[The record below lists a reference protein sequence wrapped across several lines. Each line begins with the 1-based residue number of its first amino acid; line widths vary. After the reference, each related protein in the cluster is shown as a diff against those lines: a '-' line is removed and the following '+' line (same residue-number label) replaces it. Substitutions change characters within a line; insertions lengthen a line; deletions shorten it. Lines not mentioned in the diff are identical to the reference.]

1 MKIKAVIFDLDDTLY
16 DCTGSL
22 IDASRRRAA
31 RAMVDAGLPSTEEE
45 IYQLQK
51 ELTDKYGPYHLVF
64 NEIVNKYHADNKL
77 VTIAYKAYN
86 SSEVSEIKLFPYVVA
101 TLKELKEKGY
111 KLFLLTVGV
120 HERQERKINI
130 LGLKPYFDE
139 IVINDQEIGL
149 LVEDC
154 VKDILR
160 RHNIMPGEA
169 VMVGDKARDEL
180 RIAKLQGMITIQML
194 HGRFK
199 NEPAVNEC
207 DRPDYKIKR
216 IFQIPTILQL
226 NNMGK
231 TPDKLK
237 IIAIGGGTGLP
248 IMLDGSK
255 TYSRHLT
262 AVVTVTDSGR
272 SSGILREEFGILP
285 PGDARNCLVALSET
299 EEQERELYQLFQ
311 YRFDRG
317 SLEGMS
323 LGNLLMTALTDITGS
338 FEQAIKKASKILN
351 IRGKVL
357 PSTLANTH
365 ICAELEDGTH
375 VEEEFNVRA
384 LGKSPIKEVF
394 LKDNNVESPPEAV
407 EDILKADIVVIGPG
421 SLYTS
426 IITNLLVPGI
436 RDAIRK
442 SKATKIYV
450 CNIVT
455 QPGQTDNYKVS
466 HHVNAIAKYLGVGVL
481 DYVIVNNNIPR
492 KDILDRYQKEGAGVV
507 LMDEGVCNLNVNV
520 KKADLVEDLTQ
531 KRILWEKQDLLR
543 HDPDKLADSVCRVYA
558 NLPSLATSEKLNC

>member
-22 IDASRRRAA
+22 IDASRTRAA
-31 RAMVDAGLPSTEEE
+31 KALVEAGLPCTEDEV
-45 IYQLQK
+45 YQLQK
-51 ELTDKYGPYHLVF
+51 ELTEKYGPYYHVF
-64 NEIVNKYHADNKL
+64 NEIVNKYNADSKL

-86 SSEVSEIKLFPYVVA
+86 SSEVSEIKPFPYVIP

-120 HERQERKINI
+120 HERQEKKINI

-139 IVINDQEIGL
+139 MVISDQEIGL
-149 LVEDC
+149 PMEDC
-154 VKDILR
+154 MRDLIE
-160 RHNIMPGEA
+160 RHAINFRET
-169 VMVGDKARDEL
+169 VMVGDRVREEL
-180 RIAKLQGMITIQML
+180 RIAKSLGMTTIQML

-207 DRPDYKIKR
+207 DKPDYKIKR
-216 IFQIPTILQL
+216 IFQIATILQL
-226 NNMGK
+226 QNMGK
-231 TPDKLK
+231 TPDRLK
-237 IIAIGGGTGLP
+237 ILAIGGGTGLP
-248 IMLDGSK
+248 IMLEGSK
-255 TYSRHLT
+255 TYSKNLT

-272 SSGILREEFGILP
+272 SSGVLREEFGILP

-311 YRFDRG
+311 YRFNRG

-323 LGNLLMTALTDITGS
+323 LGNLLMAALTDITGS
-338 FEQAIKKASKILN
+338 FEQAIKKVSKILH

-365 ICAELEDGTH
+365 ICAELEDNTY

-384 LGKSPIKEVF
+384 LGKPPIKNVF
-394 LKDNNVESPPEAV
+394 LKSNDVPPFSEAV
-407 EDILKADIVVIGPG
+407 EEIQKADIIVIGPG

-426 IITNLLVPGI
+426 LITNLLVVGI
-436 RDAIRK
+436 RNAIRN

-455 QPGQTDNYKVS
+455 QPGQTDHYKVS
-466 HHVNAIAKYLGVGVL
+466 DHIKAVTKYLGEGVL
-481 DYVIVNNNIPR
+481 DYVIVNNNIPCN
-492 KDILDRYQKEGAGVV
+492 DIIDRYQKEGAEVV
-507 LMDEGVCNLNVNV
+507 LTDEGVYNLNVNV
-520 KKADLVEDLTQ
+520 KKSDLVEDLNQ
-531 KRILWEKQDLLR
+531 KRVLWEKQDLLR
-543 HDPDKLADSVCRVYA
+543 HDPDKLADSICRVYA
-558 NLPSLATSEKLNC
+558 NLPLLTI

>member
-31 RAMVDAGLPSTEEE
+31 KALVEAGLPCTEEE
-45 IYQLQK
+45 VYQLQK
-51 ELTDKYGPYHLVF
+51 ELTEKYGAYYHVF
-64 NEIVNKYHADNKL
+64 NEIVNKYNADNKL
-77 VTIAYKAYN
+77 VNIAYKAYN
-86 SSEVSEIKLFPYVVA
+86 SSEVSEIKPFPYVIP

-120 HERQERKINI
+120 HERQEKKINI

-139 IVINDQEIGL
+139 MVISDQEIGL
-149 LVEDC
+149 PMEDC
-154 VKDILR
+154 MRDLIE
-160 RHNIMPGEA
+160 RHAINFREA
-169 VMVGDKARDEL
+169 VMVGDRVREEL
-180 RIAKLQGMITIQML
+180 RIAKSLGMTTIQML

-207 DRPDYKIKR
+207 DKPDYKIKR
-216 IFQIPTILQL
+216 IFQIATILQL
-226 NNMGK
+226 QNMGK
-231 TPDKLK
+231 TPDRLK
-237 IIAIGGGTGLP
+237 ILAIGGGTGLP
-248 IMLDGSK
+248 IMLEGSK
-255 TYSRHLT
+255 TYSKNLT

-272 SSGILREEFGILP
+272 SSGVLREEFGILP

-311 YRFDRG
+311 YRFNRG

-323 LGNLLMTALTDITGS
+323 LGNLLMAALTDITGS
-338 FEQAIKKASKILN
+338 FEQAIKKVSKILH

-365 ICAELEDGTH
+365 ICAELEDNTY

-384 LGKSPIKEVF
+384 LGKPPIKNVF
-394 LKDNNVESPPEAV
+394 LKSNDVPPFSEAV
-407 EDILKADIVVIGPG
+407 EEIQKADIIVIGPG

-426 IITNLLVPGI
+426 LITNLLVVGI
-436 RDAIRK
+436 RNAIRN

-455 QPGQTDNYKVS
+455 QPGQTDHYKVS
-466 HHVNAIAKYLGVGVL
+466 DHIKAVTKYLGEGVL
-481 DYVIVNNNIPR
+481 DYVIVNNNIPCN
-492 KDILDRYQKEGAGVV
+492 DIIDRYQKEGAEVV
-507 LMDEGVCNLNVNV
+507 LTDEGVYNLNVNV
-520 KKADLVEDLTQ
+520 KKSDLVEDLNQ
-531 KRILWEKQDLLR
+531 KRVLWEKQDLLR
-543 HDPDKLADSVCRVYA
+543 HDPDKLADSICRVYA
-558 NLPSLATSEKLNC
+558 NLPLLTI

>member
-16 DCTGSL
+16 DCSGSL

-31 RAMVDAGLPSTEEE
+31 KALVEAGLPCTEDEV
-45 IYQLQK
+45 YQLQK
-51 ELTDKYGPYHLVF
+51 ELTEKYGPYHLIF
-64 NEIVNKYHADNKL
+64 NEIVNKYNADSKL
-77 VTIAYKAYN
+77 VNIAYKAYN
-86 SSEVSEIKLFPYVVA
+86 SSEVSEIKPFPYVIP

-120 HERQERKINI
+120 HERQEKKINI

-139 IVINDQEIGL
+139 MVISDQEIGL
-149 LVEDC
+149 PMEDC
-154 VKDILR
+154 MRDLIE
-160 RHNIMPGEA
+160 RHAINFREA
-169 VMVGDKARDEL
+169 VMVGDRVREEL
-180 RIAKLQGMITIQML
+180 RIAKSLGMLTIQML

-199 NEPAVNEC
+199 NEPAVNDC
-207 DRPDYKIKR
+207 DKPDYKIKR
-216 IFQIPTILQL
+216 IFQIATILQL
-226 NNMGK
+226 HNMGK
-231 TPDKLK
+231 TPDRLK
-237 IIAIGGGTGLP
+237 ILAIGGGTGLP
-248 IMLDGSK
+248 MLLEGSK
-255 TYSRHLT
+255 TYSKNLT

-272 SSGILREEFGILP
+272 SSGVLREEFGILP

-311 YRFDRG
+311 YRFNRG

-338 FEQAIKKASKILN
+338 FEQAIKKASKILH

-365 ICAELEDGTH
+365 ICAELEDNTY

-384 LGKSPIKEVF
+384 LGKSPIKNVF
-394 LKDNNVESPPEAV
+394 LKSNDVPPFSEAV
-407 EDILKADIVVIGPG
+407 EEIMKADIIVIGPG

-426 IITNLLVPGI
+426 LITNLLVVGI
-436 RDAIRK
+436 RNAIRN

-455 QPGQTDNYKVS
+455 QPGQTDHYKVS
-466 HHVNAIAKYLGVGVL
+466 DHIKAVTKYLGEGVL

-492 KDILDRYQKEGAGVV
+492 NDIIDRYQKEGAEVV
-507 LMDEGVCNLNVNV
+507 LMDEGVYDLNVNV
-520 KKADLVEDLTQ
+520 KKSDLVEDFSQ
-531 KRILWEKQDLLR
+531 KRVLWEKQDLLR
-543 HDPDKLADSVCRVYA
+543 HDPDKLADSICRVYA
-558 NLPSLATSEKLNC
+558 NLPLLTI

>member
-22 IDASRRRAA
+22 IDASRSRAA
-31 RAMVDAGLPSTEEE
+31 KALVEAGLPCTEDEV
-45 IYQLQK
+45 YQLQK
-51 ELTDKYGPYHLVF
+51 ELTEKYGPYYHVF
-64 NEIVNKYHADNKL
+64 NEIVNKYNADSKL

-86 SSEVSEIKLFPYVVA
+86 SSEVSEIKPFPYVIP

-120 HERQERKINI
+120 HERQEKKINI

-139 IVINDQEIGL
+139 MVISDQEIGL
-149 LVEDC
+149 PMEDC
-154 VKDILR
+154 MRDLIE
-160 RHNIMPGEA
+160 RHAINFREA
-169 VMVGDKARDEL
+169 VMVGDRVREEL
-180 RIAKLQGMITIQML
+180 RIAKSLGMTTIQML

-207 DRPDYKIKR
+207 DKPDYKIKR
-216 IFQIPTILQL
+216 IFQIATILQL
-226 NNMGK
+226 QNMGK
-231 TPDKLK
+231 TPDRLK
-237 IIAIGGGTGLP
+237 ILAIGGGTGLP
-248 IMLDGSK
+248 IMLEGSK
-255 TYSRHLT
+255 TYSKNLT

-272 SSGILREEFGILP
+272 SSGVLREEFGILP

-311 YRFDRG
+311 YRFNRG

-323 LGNLLMTALTDITGS
+323 LGNLLMAALTDITGS
-338 FEQAIKKASKILN
+338 FEQAIKKVSKILH

-365 ICAELEDGTH
+365 ICAELEDNTY

-384 LGKSPIKEVF
+384 LGKPPIKNVF
-394 LKDNNVESPPEAV
+394 LKSNDVPPFSEAV
-407 EDILKADIVVIGPG
+407 EEIQKADIIVIGPG

-426 IITNLLVPGI
+426 LITNLLVVGI
-436 RDAIRK
+436 RNAIRN

-455 QPGQTDNYKVS
+455 QPGQTDHYKVS
-466 HHVNAIAKYLGVGVL
+466 DHIKAVTKYLGEGVL
-481 DYVIVNNNIPR
+481 DYVIVNNNIPCN
-492 KDILDRYQKEGAGVV
+492 DIIDRYQKEGAEVV
-507 LMDEGVCNLNVNV
+507 LTDEGVYNLNVNV
-520 KKADLVEDLTQ
+520 KKSDLVEDLNQ
-531 KRILWEKQDLLR
+531 KRVLWEKQDLLR
-543 HDPDKLADSVCRVYA
+543 HDPDKLADSICRVYA
-558 NLPSLATSEKLNC
+558 NLPLLTI

>member
-1 MKIKAVIFDLDDTLY
+1 MIFDLDDTLY

-31 RAMVDAGLPSTEEE
+31 RAMVEAGLPCTEEE
-45 IYQLQK
+45 VYQLQR

-77 VTIAYKAYN
+77 VNIAYKAYN

-101 TLKELKEKGY
+101 TLKELKDKGY

-154 VKDILR
+154 VHDLLG
-160 RHNIMPGEA
+160 RHNIVPGEA

-207 DRPDYKIKR
+207 DKPDYKIKR

-248 IMLDGSK
+248 IMLEGSK
-255 TYSRHLT
+255 TYSKHLT

-357 PSTLANTH
+357 PSTLTNTH

-384 LGKSPIKEVF
+384 VGKSPIKNVF
-394 LKDNNVESPPEAV
+394 LKDNVSSPPEAV
-407 EDILKADIVVIGPG
+407 EDILKADIIVIGPG

-436 RDAIRK
+436 RDAIRS

-455 QPGQTDNYKVS
+455 QPGQTDHYKVS
-466 HHVNAIAKYLGVGVL
+466 HHISAITKYLGEGVL

-507 LMDEGVCNLNVNV
+507 LMDEGVYNLNVDV
-520 KKADLVEDLTQ
+520 KKADLVEDLNQ

-543 HDPDKLADSVCRVYA
+543 HDPDKLADSICRVYA
-558 NLPSLATSEKLNC
+558 NLPSLAAS

>member
-16 DCTGSL
+16 DCTGLL
-22 IDASRRRAA
+22 IDASRKRAA
-31 RAMVDAGLPSTEEE
+31 KAMVEAGLPCTEEE
-45 IYQLQK
+45 VYKLQK
-51 ELTDKYGPYHLVF
+51 ELTEKHGPYHLVF

-77 VTIAYKAYN
+77 VNIAYKAYN
-86 SSEVSEIKLFPYVVA
+86 SSEVSEIKPFPDVIP
-101 TLKELKEKGY
+101 TLKELKERGY
-111 KLFLLTVGV
+111 NLFLLTIGV
-120 HERQERKINI
+120 HERQEKKINT

-149 LVEDC
+149 LMEDC
-154 VKDILR
+154 IRDIAGRYNL
-160 RHNIMPGEA
+160 NLGETA
-169 VMVGDKARDEL
+169 MVGDRVREEL
-180 RIAKLQGMITIQML
+180 RIAKSLGMATIQML

-199 NEPAVNEC
+199 CEPAVNEC
-207 DRPDYKIKR
+207 DKPDYKIKR

-237 IIAIGGGTGLP
+237 ILAIGGGTGLP
-248 IMLDGSK
+248 IMLEGSK
-255 TYSRHLT
+255 TYSKHLT
-262 AVVTVTDSGR
+262 AVVSVTDSGR
-272 SSGILREEFGILP
+272 SSGVLREEFGILP
-285 PGDARNCLVALSET
+285 PGDVRNCLVALSET
-299 EEQERELYQLFQ
+299 EEQEQELYQLFQ
-311 YRFDRG
+311 YRFNKG

-384 LGKSPIKEVF
+384 VGKPPIKRVF
-394 LKDNNVESPPEAV
+394 LKNNDVVPLQETME
-407 EDILKADIVVIGPG
+407 EILKADIIVIGPG

-426 IITNLLVPGI
+426 VITNILVSGI
-436 RDAIRK
+436 RNAIRN
-442 SKATKIYV
+442 SKAKKIYV

-455 QPGQTDNYKVS
+455 QPGQTDCYKVS
-466 HHVNAIAKYLGVGVL
+466 DHINAVIEYLGKGVL

-492 KDILDRYQKEGAGVV
+492 KDVLDKYQKEGAAVV
-507 LMDEGVCNLNVNV
+507 LMDEGVYNLNVNV
-520 KKADLVEDLTQ
+520 KKADLVEDLNQ

-543 HDPDKLADSVCRVYA
+543 HDPDKLADSICRVYA
-558 NLPSLATSEKLNC
+558 NLPMLSIS